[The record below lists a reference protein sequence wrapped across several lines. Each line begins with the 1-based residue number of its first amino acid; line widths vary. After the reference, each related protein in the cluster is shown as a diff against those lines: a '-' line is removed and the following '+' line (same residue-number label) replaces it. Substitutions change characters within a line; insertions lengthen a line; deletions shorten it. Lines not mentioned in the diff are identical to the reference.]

1 MWSALLPQRLCLDHA
16 SALSDARFGEV
27 VEGGAVLCARS
38 IKPLEGSRPWLRR
51 TRALWRLNGGRQRC
65 GVLPTL
71 CGRARQITAGTG
83 YCERVTRRGRYESWK
98 KRFALRQDGGV
109 GSTPKRAKNSS
120 SIELFHAAVSS
131 GGDRSWIS
139 AAVSF
144 STTTIGP
151 PHLGQRQRSCESLV
165 DETS

>member
-65 GVLPTL
+65 RASPKL
-71 CGRARQITAGTG
+71 CGRGGQMTAGSG
-83 YCERVTRRGRYESWK
+83 YCEREIGRASCRERGWSEVVGG
-98 KRFALRQDGGV
+98 AL
-109 GSTPKRAKNSS
+109 T
-120 SIELFHAAVSS
+120 
-131 GGDRSWIS
+131 
-139 AAVSF
+139 
-144 STTTIGP
+144 
-151 PHLGQRQRSCESLV
+151 
-165 DETS
+165 